1 MKKINLLFFF
11 LFSFGCF
18 AQFSKIHYIPP
29 LSGTNDVSGSAEEQY
44 LYISTPTVAPVNFR
58 IIQLGGATVNGIVS
72 KDTPF
77 VFNAGFGISTQ
88 LMIQKTDVNT
98 IQNNKGYIV
107 DADDLVY
114 VSVRIIAGNSN
125 QSGAVVSKG
134 LAALGT
140 KFRIGSLLNTDSN
153 LSFGQRHYTFVSI
166 LATENNTEVQF
177 NNIKPGVVLINNA
190 AAGNT
195 PSAIILNSGESFV
208 MAVEGPLDPLA
219 PDQLTANRDGLVGS
233 LVSSD
238 KPIAVNCGSFAG
250 TNADNNLDL
259 GFDQIVSVER
269 TGKDY
274 IFIKSTGQDVVERVL
289 LVAHFNDTEI
299 RLNGNTGAPDFT
311 IDAGQYLDLNGS
323 NFNGQGNLYVQSS
336 ENVFAYQTIGD
347 NSRTDFANQEMFFVP
362 PLSCETP
369 KLIDN
374 IPLINQ
380 IGSRTYSISKITLIT
395 KATATLNFQIN
406 GVNSTLA
413 SLTSIPGVTVVGP
426 TLVSTSLGNY
436 DTYIIIGLTGN
447 IGVFS
452 TAELYLAAYGTDGA
466 ATFGGFY
473 SGFIFKP
480 EITFSLLNV
489 AQENCIPNAELRV
502 NSLSSFDTFQWYF
515 NGVAIPS
522 ATLNVYNPLLPGYYY
537 VKAAIGNCGTNEIS
551 SDEIPISSCPI
562 NSDGD
567 LANDNIDV
575 DFDNDGIP
583 NCVESIGDVGLDLTD
598 TSSISVS
605 TSGDNTPDPIP
616 FFGNTSGNFVTKT
629 PIGKNNAVTFVK
641 TFATPTNISLEYV
654 NTSSAANLINF
665 NGDFVATCDVNKTI
679 TVLNPNNQLLIDT
692 NYDDIYESGITVYSS
707 YEVRFRL
714 NSATPLP
721 AGTGTF
727 RLKSAFTSSITLK
740 HTNLSDSDPNNATF
754 RLVTTCV
761 ARDSDGDGIQD
772 ALDLDS
778 DNDGILDVLEALGT
792 TDISPSNL
800 DANVDGLDDAFGTGI
815 NLADTDNDGVTNN
828 LDLDS
833 DNDGIFDLVEAG
845 SLANDSNSDGR
856 IDGLPANFGPNGIF
870 NAIETSPNSGIINYT
885 ITDSNTDGKENYIS
899 SESDGDGCNDVIEAG
914 FLDQNEDG
922 QLGDLPLV
930 VNSSGIVTSAAG
942 YVVPNSNYIISAPIS
957 ITAQPTVAPFCALD
971 NSSIVIATSVA
982 DSYQWQVLIAG
993 TWINLVNDAN
1003 YGQVNTNTLQLI
1015 SPPFS
1020 NNGFRYRV
1028 VMRRNGNSC
1037 NVISD
1042 EVTLQLYGLPIV
1054 NSPVTLVQCDNDN
1067 NGFTTVNLK
1076 QKESD
1081 IAVVTDRVFTYFKTF
1096 SAARLGD
1103 ELSPNFISNPL
1114 SYFTNSTALWVR
1126 IVDQISG
1133 CHSVAE
1139 LDVVVSNTQI
1149 INTYNRKYYKCDDLL
1164 DAFGNNNSDNNDRD
1178 GIATFNFSSA
1188 TSDILTLLPTTSI
1201 YSVKYYKNFQDASA
1215 EVDIA
1220 GNSLEISQDIL
1231 APESI
1236 YSYRNREYPTQQQ
1249 IWVRVESTLDNACYG
1264 IGPYVTLI
1272 VERLP
1277 LANPYNDTNTIRKC
1291 DDDHDGIFGFDTS
1304 QIEAVVVNGQTNV
1317 AISYFDE
1324 NGTILPNPLPNPYV
1338 IDSNKTITVRLTNMM
1353 TLDPSGP
1360 CFTEATLQFIVDD
1373 LPQAFPADTSLFTVC
1388 DDEDD
1393 PIIQDGMFN
1402 FDTAAIEAQILN
1414 GQNNLE
1420 ITYYNGA
1427 GQLIGTALPNP
1438 FFTISQNVT
1447 AVVTNPLNRTCPAS
1461 IQIPFVVKAI
1471 PKIILLGRDLICSN
1485 NPDFTITI
1493 DAAIVDGSS
1502 PSNYDFQ
1509 WYLDGVPIVGGTEY
1523 ELEINTEGIYTVD
1536 VTNNRGCLKT
1546 RIVDVIASE
1555 IAQIEEIKISDVR
1568 ESNIVEIIASGNGD
1582 LVYTIDDLTDF
1593 QYSNVFYDVPYGIH
1607 QVYVR
1612 DVNGCG
1618 LVGPIEIYVLG
1629 IPRFFT
1635 PDGDGVNDTWNL
1647 VGSNVKFNQDAEIL
1661 IFDRNGKLIHQ
1672 EFGDESGWDGTYN
1685 GRQMPSDDYWYVITL
1700 EDKRQYKG
1708 HFSLKR

>member
-1 MKKINLLFFF
+1 MKKRHLLFFF
-11 LFSFGCF
+11 LFSIGCF

-29 LSGTNDVSGSAEEQY
+29 LSGTNDTSGSAQEQY

-58 IIQLGGATVNGIVS
+58 IIQLGGTTINGVVS
-72 KDTPF
+72 KSNPYIY
-77 VFNAGFGISTQ
+77 NAGFGISTQ
-88 LMIQKTDVNT
+88 LMVQKTDVNT
-98 IQNNKGYIV
+98 IQNNKGFII

-114 VSVRIIAGNSN
+114 VSVRLIAGNGN

-134 LAALGT
+134 LAGLGT
-140 KFRIGSLLNTDSN
+140 QFRVGSLLNTNPN

-166 LATENNTEVQF
+166 LATENNTLVAF
-177 NNIKPGVVLINNA
+177 DDIKPGVVLINNA
-190 AAGNT
+190 AASNT
-195 PSAIILNSGESFV
+195 PSSIILNSGESFV
-208 MAVEGPLDPLA
+208 MAVEGPINPLDPN
-219 PDQLTANRDGLVGS
+219 PLTANRDGLVGS
-233 LVSSD
+233 LVTSD

-289 LVAHFNDTEI
+289 LVAHTDGTEI
-299 RLNGNTGAPDFT
+299 RLNGNTGAADFT
-311 IDAGQYLDLNGS
+311 INAGEYLDLNGS

-347 NSRTDFANQEMFFVP
+347 DSRTDFANQELFFVP

-380 IGSRTYSISKITLIT
+380 IGNRTYSISKITLIT
-395 KATATLNFQIN
+395 KAGATLNFQIN
-406 GVNSTLA
+406 GVNNTLA
-413 SLTSIPGVTVVGP
+413 ALTSISGVTIAGP
-426 TLVSTSLGNY
+426 TLVATSLGNY
-436 DTYIIIGLTGN
+436 DTYTIIGLNGN

-480 EITFSLLNV
+480 EITFNLLNV

-515 NGVAIPS
+515 NGAAIPG
-522 ATLNVYNPLLPGYYY
+522 ATLNFYNPLLPGYYY

-551 SDEIPISSCPI
+551 SDEIPISACPL

-567 LANDNIDV
+567 LANDNIDI

-583 NCVESIGDVGLDLTD
+583 NCAESIGDVGIDLTD
-598 TSSISVS
+598 NSTISVS
-605 TSGDNTPDPIP
+605 TSGTVVPDPIP
-616 FFGNTSGNFVTKT
+616 FFGSVNGNFVTKT
-629 PIGKNNAVTFVK
+629 PVGKNNTVTFSK
-641 TFATPTNISLEYV
+641 TFAAPTNISLEYV
-654 NTSSAANLINF
+654 NTSSTANLINF

-679 TVLNPNNQLLIDT
+679 TVLNPDNQLLIDT
-692 NYDDIYESGITVYSS
+692 NYDDIFESGVTVYSS
-707 YEVRFRL
+707 YEVRFRI

-727 RLKSAFTSSITLK
+727 RLKSTATTSITLK

-761 ARDSDGDGIQD
+761 ARDTDGDGIQD

-778 DNDGILDVLEALGT
+778 DNDGILDLSEALGAT
-792 TDISPSNL
+792 VVSPSNL
-800 DANVDGLDDAFGTGI
+800 DANLDGLDDAYGNGI
-815 NLADTDNDGVTNN
+815 DIADTDNDGVPNN

-845 SLANDSNSDGR
+845 SFATDSDSDGR
-856 IDGLPANFGPNGIF
+856 VDGLPAAFGANGIF
-870 NAIETSPNSGIINYT
+870 NAMETFANSGILNYIVADT
-885 ITDSNTDGKENYIS
+885 NADGIENYIS
-899 SESDGDGCNDVIEAG
+899 MESDGDGCSDVIEAG

-922 QLGDLPLV
+922 MLGSLPLAV
-930 VNSSGIVTSAAG
+930 DSNGVVTSAVG
-942 YVVPNSNYIISAPIS
+942 YLVPNANYLTSAPIS
-957 ITAQPTVAPFCALD
+957 IVTQPFVAPFCALE
-971 NSSIVIATSVA
+971 NASIVITTSAA
-982 DSYQWQVLIAG
+982 DSYQWQVFNSG
-993 TWINLVNDAN
+993 NWINLVNDTN
-1003 YGQVNTNTLQLI
+1003 YGQVNTNTLQLFA
-1015 SPPFS
+1015 PPFS

-1028 VMRRNGNSC
+1028 VIRRNGNSC

-1042 EVTLQLYGLPIV
+1042 EVILELYELPTV

-1067 NGFTTVNLK
+1067 NGFTTVNLR
-1076 QKESD
+1076 QKESE
-1081 IAVVTDRVFTYFKTF
+1081 IASVTNRVFTYFKTF
-1096 SAARLGD
+1096 SAAKLGN
-1103 ELSPNFISNPL
+1103 ETSSNFISNPL
-1114 SYFTNSTALWVR
+1114 SYFTNSTVVWVR
-1126 IVDQISG
+1126 IVDQLQG
-1133 CHSVAE
+1133 CYSVAE
-1139 LDVVVSNTQI
+1139 LNVVVSNTQI
-1149 INTYNRKYYKCDDLL
+1149 INTYNRQFYKCDDFL
-1164 DAFGNNNSDNNDRD
+1164 DAFGNNNADNNDRD
-1178 GIATFNFSSA
+1178 GIATFNFSPA
-1188 TSDILTLLPTTSI
+1188 TSEIIALLPSTSI
-1201 YSVKYYKNFQDASA
+1201 YSVKYYKDFQDASA
-1215 EVDIA
+1215 EVDID

-1231 APESI
+1231 AAESI
-1236 YSYRNREYPTQQQ
+1236 YNYRNRDYPTQQQ

-1264 IGPYVTLI
+1264 IGPYVTLN

-1277 LANPYNDTNTIRKC
+1277 VANPYNDTNIIRNC
-1291 DDDHDGIFGFDTS
+1291 DDNQDGVFGFDTS
-1304 QIEAVVVNGQTNV
+1304 QIEAVVLNGQSNV
-1317 AISYFDE
+1317 TLSYIDE
-1324 NGTILPNPLPNPYV
+1324 NGTALPSPLPNPFV
-1338 IDSNKTITVRLTNMM
+1338 VNTNKTITVRATNAI
-1353 TLDPSGP
+1353 TFDPNGP
-1360 CFTEATLQFIVDD
+1360 CYDEITLQFIVDD
-1373 LPQAFPADTSLFTVC
+1373 LPQAFPADASLFTVC

-1393 PIIQDGMFN
+1393 PILQDGMYN

-1414 GQNNLE
+1414 GQSNLE
-1420 ITYYNGA
+1420 VTYYNGA

-1438 FFTISQNVT
+1438 FFTISQNIT

-1471 PKIILLGRDLICSN
+1471 PKIILLGSDLICSDT
-1485 NPDFTITI
+1485 PDFTITI

-1509 WYLDGVPIVGGTEY
+1509 WYLDGAPIVGGTNY
-1523 ELEINTEGIYTVD
+1523 QLEVNTEGVYTVD

-1546 RIVDVIASE
+1546 RIVDVTASE
-1555 IAQIEEIKISDVR
+1555 IAQIQEIKIIDLL
-1568 ESNIVEIIASGNGD
+1568 ESNVVEIIATGNGD
-1582 LVYTIDDLTDF
+1582 LVYSLDDLSDF
-1593 QYSNVFYDVPYGIH
+1593 QYSNIFYDVSYGTH
-1607 QVYVR
+1607 QVYVK
-1612 DVNGCG
+1612 DINGCG

-1635 PDGDGVNDTWNL
+1635 PNGDGVNDTWNL
-1647 VGSNVKFNQDAEIL
+1647 VGSNAKYNKNAEIL
-1661 IFDRNGKLIHQ
+1661 IFNRHGKLLHQ
-1672 EFGDESGWDGTYN
+1672 EFGDENGWDGTYN
-1685 GRQMPSDDYWYVITL
+1685 GRQLPADDYWYVITL
-1700 EDKRQYKG
+1700 EDNRKFKG
-1708 HFSLKR
+1708 HFSLIR